1 MPISLSYTVYG
12 YEIFSRLSN
21 NIHALEDN
29 KQRRDLF
36 SNLSPRISR
45 NITFT
50 YLLNYQ
56 PGCHLCIILISRPGL
71 RVFRSP
77 AIFIFCAFTSCY
89 NNPSCS
95 IFSPN
100 FLFFSFYLFFPSQ
113 KVKGLQ
119 LQSCPLLILAMSFIK
134 RPPSM

>member
-1 MPISLSYTVYG
+1 MEVELLAMLHASLIRKELFRSKKGSYETPKKNQMPISLSYTIYG
-12 YEIFSRLSN
+12 YQMFSRLSN

-50 YLLNYQ
+50 YLLNYE
-56 PGCHLCIILISRPGL
+56 PGCHLYIILISRPGL

-77 AIFIFCAFTSCY
+77 AIFIFSAFTSCY

-100 FLFFSFYLFFPSQ
+100 FLFFSF
-113 KVKGLQ
+113 
-119 LQSCPLLILAMSFIK
+119 
-134 RPPSM
+134 